1 MLLASDPAT
10 KEVRRFMTSPPNCEV
25 TGITSTPDGKTLFVG
40 IQHPGEDWT
49 GTFTSKSSWPDN
61 GLNGPT
67 TLSSAGPVKPRSSTL
82 VITRD
87 DGGKIG
93 AI

>member
-1 MLLASDPAT
+1 
-10 KEVRRFMTSPPNCEV
+10 MTSPKNCEV

-49 GTFTSKSSWPDN
+49 GSFTQRSTWPDS
-61 GLNGPT
+61 GINGPT
-67 TLSSAGPVKPRSSTL
+67 TLSSGGAVKPRSATL
-82 VITRD
+82 VITRN